1 MICAIIVAG
10 GKGERLLASVPKQF
24 LEVRG
29 KPILLR
35 AVERVWAC
43 SRISEMIVVAP
54 EAFLP
59 QTRSMLSGKEVKIV
73 AGGAERQDSVY
84 SGLRACSESARL
96 VLVHDGVR
104 PFPSREL
111 IERVIAGAEKSGA
124 AVPGLPLRET
134 IKEVDAKP
142 GRILGTVDRSRLY
155 AIQTPQ
161 AFERRLIVEAHQRG
175 QNLGFYATDDAG
187 LIEWAG
193 GSVMMVPGEETNIKI
208 TTPMDLKLAELIA
221 EELKI

>member
-1 MICAIIVAG
+1 MISAIIVAG

-59 QTRSMLSGKEVKIV
+59 QTRQMLSGKEAKIV

-84 SGLRACSESARL
+84 AGLQACSAQAQMIL
-96 VLVHDGVR
+96 IHDGVR

-111 IERVIAGAEKSGA
+111 IERVIGAAEKSGA
-124 AVPGLPLRET
+124 AIPGLPLKET
-134 IKEVDAKP
+134 LKEVDHKP
-142 GRILGTVDRSRLY
+142 GTVIGTVDRSRLFF
-155 AIQTPQ
+155 ISTPQ
-161 AFERRLIVEAHQRG
+161 VFQRHPIMDAHQRA

-193 GSVMMVPGEETNIKI
+193 GSVVMVPGEETNIKI
-208 TTPMDLKLAELIA
+208 TTRLDLKLAELIA
-221 EELKI
+221 EELGI